1 MARKPKDLN
10 RSQKENSGT
19 FDERSFVDG
28 VFNNEYIL
36 VVGSGVILDRTKFPQ
51 TDGDINRYIL
61 NEINNDRRA
70 ERADF
75 TDHKDF
81 TDVIRATPPNE
92 QDPIYRLLT
101 NDFDYALGDISP
113 ELTQLLRSKLF
124 KFVLTTTI
132 DGYVEALMRDIWGDE
147 LRIVNI
153 SDNQSLKD
161 FQTALEVCRNG
172 NKYEQPTLFY
182 VFGKVIKGR
191 EKPKGFMET
200 DVDAIRYIEKWM
212 KDLDNRHIVP
222 FLKKKRILAWGCK
235 FDDWY
240 FRFFWYILTRGF
252 NDAEREGAKDTDGS
266 ILTRDNLATL
276 FSPDDPADQHLKEYL
291 HRRGVCMHDDVWR
304 FMNHIHTLLTSTEP
318 DSPFRRMILEKR
330 RMGEIFISYKSCDVL
345 FASELFCK
353 LAREKQLNVW
363 FDNVRLNGG
372 DDYTSDIKKAIHE
385 ARIFIPILSPSIAK
399 DLEEK
404 GEQIDN
410 FYSNEW
416 RWASE
421 NGQLTVLPV
430 TIGGYDLRSAQHQVF
445 EQIVGHQ
452 TTGIDMD
459 EKANSF
465 MVNEKTRFAKLLDSI
480 YKQLG
485 VTEP

>member
-10 RSQKENSGT
+10 RRQKENNGT
-19 FDERSFVDG
+19 FDEQSFIDG

-36 VVGSGVILDRTKFPQ
+36 VVGSGVILDRAKFPQ
-51 TDGDINRYIL
+51 AEGDINQYIL
-61 NEINNDRRA
+61 NEINSDRRL

-75 TDHKDF
+75 IDHKDF
-81 TDVIRATPPNE
+81 TDVVRSTLPDE

-101 NDFDYALGDISP
+101 KDFDFELSDISP

-147 LRIVNI
+147 LRVVNI

-161 FQTALEVCRNG
+161 FQSALETSRV

-182 VFGKVIKGR
+182 VFGKVVKGR

-200 DVDAIRYIEKWM
+200 DVDAIRYIEKWI
-212 KDLDNRHIVP
+212 KDLDSRYIVP
-222 FLKKKRILAWGCK
+222 FLKKKRILALGCK

-252 NDAEREGAKDTDGS
+252 NDAEREGAKDSDGS

-276 FSPDDPADQHLKEYL
+276 FSPDNPSDQQLKEYL
-291 HRRGVCMHDDVWR
+291 CRRGVCMHDDVWL
-304 FMNHIHTLLTSTEP
+304 FMNYIHFLLTSTEL
-318 DSPFRRMILEKR
+318 DSPFRKMILEKR
-330 RMGEIFISYKSCDVL
+330 RKGEIFICYKSCDVL

-363 FDNVRLNGG
+363 FDNVKLKGG
-372 DDYTSDIKKAIHE
+372 DEYVTDIHE
-385 ARIFIPILSPSIAK
+385 AIRKAKIFIPILSSAVGK
-399 DLEEK
+399 ELEEQ
-404 GEQIDN
+404 GDQIST
-410 FYSNEW
+410 FYSKEW
-416 RWASE
+416 AWASE
-421 NGQLTVLPV
+421 NSQLTILPV
-430 TIGGYDLRSAQHQVF
+430 SIDGYDLQFKQHQVF
-445 EQIVGHQ
+445 EQIVKRQ
-452 TTGIDMD
+452 TTGIDMN
-459 EKANSF
+459 EKSDGF
-465 MVNEKTRFAKLLDSI
+465 MVNEKAGYAKLLDSI
-480 YKQLG
+480 YKHLG

>member
-1 MARKPKDLN
+1 MGRRPKDPNGSPRVLGG
-10 RSQKENSGT
+10 S
-19 FDERSFVDG
+19 FDEQAFVDG

-36 VVGSGVILDRTKFPQ
+36 VVGSGVVLNRNKFPA
-51 TDGDINRYIL
+51 TNGDINRYII
-61 NEINNDRRA
+61 NEINSDCRKEQANFIDYNN
-70 ERADF
+70 F
-75 TDHKDF
+75 TDI
-81 TDVIRATPPNE
+81 VRGTPLDK
-92 QDPIYRLLT
+92 QDPIYGLLA
-101 NDFDYALGDISP
+101 NGIDYELDDISP

-161 FQTALEVCRNG
+161 FQSALESSRV

-182 VFGKVIKGR
+182 VFGKVVKGR

-222 FLKKKRILAWGCK
+222 FLKKKRMLALGCK
-235 FDDWY
+235 YDDWY

-252 NDAEREGAKDTDGS
+252 NDTEREGAKDSDGS

-276 FSPDDPADQHLKEYL
+276 FSPDDPADRQLKEYL
-291 HRRGVCMHDDVWR
+291 CRRGVCLHDDVWE
-304 FMNHIHTLLTSTEP
+304 FMSHIYTLLTSTEP
-318 DSPFRRMILEKR
+318 DSPFRKMILDKR
-330 RMGEIFISYKSCDVL
+330 REGEIFISYKNIDVL

-353 LAREKQLNVW
+353 LAREKKLNVW
-363 FDNVRLNGG
+363 FDNVKLKGG
-372 DDYTSDIKKAIHE
+372 DDYTTDIREAIQKTKV
-385 ARIFIPILSPSIAK
+385 FIPILSPAVAK
-399 DLEEK
+399 ELEEK
-404 GEQIDN
+404 GEHIDT
-410 FYSNEW
+410 FYSEEW
-416 RWASE
+416 RMASE
-421 NGQLTVLPV
+421 NSQLTVLPV
-430 TIGGYDLRSAQHQVF
+430 AISGYDLRSPQHQVF

-452 TTGIDMD
+452 TTGIDMN
-459 EKANSF
+459 ERANGF
-465 MVNEKTRFAKLLDSI
+465 MANEKTGFAKLLDSI

-485 VTEP
+485 VPEP